1 MPVKTVTG
9 SLRVST
15 PEATALDLLRYVAA
29 AGYLSNVATVLHE
42 LAEACDAGRLVEA
55 AQTAALPQAQRL
67 GSLLDLVARSQ
78 LADPLARW
86 LAERRPDWTR
96 LDPGQP
102 ARRARRE
109 LRWHVLRLLRQASRL
124 ERAAPRRQEGR
135 TLLARCAE
143 ESRASPRGGPALAA
157 HRTDRATSPPRGA
170 SRCPPVALLA
180 AWQAAPPG
188 PASSPGPG
196 GPPPAERPCRGPRL
210 TAGAAI
216 PPGLHGV
223 AFNASLCV
231 NATPAVLFRLIE
243 ETRPTLLVDEAEA
256 LESDHRRELLGIIN
270 AGYKRGATV
279 PRVEGDRP
287 RRVEFFDVFTP
298 IALAGIRGLHATT
311 EDRCLPLVMQRG
323 SDRARVNAEVNP
335 EAPALAR
342 IRDGCYRL
350 LLTRSG
356 ALAA

>member
-1 MPVKTVTG
+1 MTGAGAPYYVGVLTAAALHGAAPQAPQEFQVVTTSWQRPVVVGRERLPFLKKRTLARTPVMPVKTVTG

-29 AGYLSNVATVLHE
+29 AGYLSNVATVLRE

-157 HRTDRATSPPRGA
+157 HRTDRATSPPRGRHVVLR
-170 SRCPPVALLA
+170 SRCSRPGRLPPRARRRP
-180 AWQAAPPG
+180 QDPAAP
-188 PASSPGPG
+188 
-196 GPPPAERPCRGPRL
+196 RL
-210 TAGAAI
+210 R
-216 PPGLHGV
+216 
-223 AFNASLCV
+223 S
-231 NATPAVLFRLIE
+231 
-243 ETRPTLLVDEAEA
+243 
-256 LESDHRRELLGIIN
+256 
-270 AGYKRGATV
+270 
-279 PRVEGDRP
+279 
-287 RRVEFFDVFTP
+287 
-298 IALAGIRGLHATT
+298 
-311 EDRCLPLVMQRG
+311 
-323 SDRARVNAEVNP
+323 ARVV
-335 EAPALAR
+335 AR
-342 IRDGCYRL
+342 D
-350 LLTRSG
+350 
-356 ALAA
+356 